1 MIQKALDKEDIQN
14 YVFPQ
19 FCSLSAFLKQIGFA
33 KTQEM
38 VAIAAL
44 AFVCELEARFES
56 ESGQDNKQ
64 KQRA

>member
-38 VAIAAL
+38 VAISAL
-44 AFVCELEARFES
+44 AFVCELETCCAGKKDAEHKR
-56 ESGQDNKQ
+56 